1 MRFDGSRLVGL
12 ADLHRQ
18 RMKTRAQRRL
28 TDPLVYK
35 HSNWYNEILQE
46 ELAEAPT
53 GYQLQVFHWS
63 IESGVRQAFVDGL
76 VDGSGRA
83 DGGGGGRMRC
93 LDAVS
98 MIIGPSM
105 EYRFG
110 VSTHPQLGGTVC
122 RRLERLASGAPGD
135 QYRQLLPRCP
145 RVLDACNGCSW
156 YFRRG
161 GDGHANDGVGDGGRC
176 VFDGLRADVDSGADT
191 DDDAD
196 GGCEDMLFFRITLRK
211 FRRTTSTTYNA
222 ATGRQIRMNVRKV
235 KSNLCTIVET

>member
-1 MRFDGSRLVGL
+1 
-12 ADLHRQ
+12 
-18 RMKTRAQRRL
+18 MKTRAQRRL

-63 IESGVRQAFVDGL
+63 IESGVRQAFEDGTA
-76 VDGSGRA
+76 DSCSGHT
-83 DGGGGGRMRC
+83 DGGRLLC

-110 VSTHPQLGGTVC
+110 VIKHPQLGGTVC
-122 RRLERLASGAPGD
+122 GRLARRSCGTPGD

-161 GDGHANDGVGDGGRC
+161 GGDGHENDSGASRC
-176 VFDGLRADVDSGADT
+176 VFDGMRADADRCADSDSDSG
-191 DDDAD
+191 D
-196 GGCEDMLFFRITLRK
+196 GGSEDMLFFRITLRK

-222 ATGRQIRMNVRKV
+222 MTGRQNRMNVRKV
-235 KSNLCTIVET
+235 KSNLCTIAET